1 MGDALRLKNSLQVLS
16 AVRAGRLG
24 VREWNAKVEAAL
36 GPSAAA
42 DWYPGRPVL
51 VLRNDPALDLANGD
65 VGVIC
70 RVNGEDRAWFGLPD
84 DPWDVAIARLP
95 NVETV
100 HALTIHKSQGSEY
113 DRVVVVL
120 PGGESRIVTRELLYT
135 GVSRPKKDLVVVAT
149 EAQVRAAVGTEVR
162 RATGLADR
170 L

>member
-1 MGDALRLKNSLQVLS
+1 M
-16 AVRAGRLG
+16 
-24 VREWNAKVEAAL
+24 REWNAKVEAAL
-36 GPSAAA
+36 GPAAAA

-120 PGGESRIVTRELLYT
+120 PGGESRIITRELLYT
-135 GVSRPKKDLVVVAT
+135 GVSRPKKDLVVVGT